1 MITRSK
7 FSQFGESGIVK
18 RILGLLFLLAVFGST
33 TRPPRA
39 QGVPSGW
46 APLQFLLGEWV
57 GEGAGT
63 EGAGA
68 GACSFSM
75 DLKDNVIVRKNRARY
90 AATKDRPALAHDDLM
105 IIYRDSPGAPL
116 KAIFF
121 DTEGHTIRYDVR
133 VSADQK
139 AIEFLSELSSSAPR
153 YRLTYWNGGAVEVKF
168 KFEIAPSGRPDEFAA
183 YITGE
188 LHRK

>member
-7 FSQFGESGIVK
+7 FSQFKESGIVK

-68 GACSFSM
+68 GACSFLM
-75 DLKDNVIVRKNRARY
+75 DLKDHCAEELGPLPRKEG
-90 AATKDRPALAHDDLM
+90 
-105 IIYRDSPGAPL
+105 SPGPGPRRL
-116 KAIFF
+116 
-121 DTEGHTIRYDVR
+121 DDY
-133 VSADQK
+133 
-139 AIEFLSELSSSAPR
+139 LSGFARCTAQSHSLR
-153 YRLTYWNGGAVEVKF
+153 YR
-168 KFEIAPSGRPDEFAA
+168 RP
-183 YITGE
+183 Y
-188 LHRK
+188 HPM